1 MGSKRKPERQK
12 SGAASSSNNS
22 SCQELDIY
30 IHAYVHAHT
39 GRIQAEANGREE
51 GFRLCKGLCISGMK
65 LKTERS
71 GCAPGK
77 CVILEGREAGRKE
90 GRKKRGKITGMWKK
104 MGD

>member
-1 MGSKRKPERQK
+1 MGIKRKPERQK
-12 SGAASSSNNS
+12 SGATPSNNNG

-30 IHAYVHAHT
+30 IHAYVRAHT
-39 GRIQAEANGREE
+39 GRIQAEANGRE
-51 GFRLCKGLCISGMK
+51 GGRVSAVQRLCVSGMK

-71 GCAPGK
+71 GCAPGNVSSWK
-77 CVILEGREAGRKE
+77 GGRQE